1 MSDPRLLVP
10 TRYTYPAGLIPPDPQ
25 TVEAQSKDGL
35 VHAVKTISDSY
46 HTGWEL
52 GQWRMLSLY
61 CGQIMKHHPKKLDRS
76 VGSTT
81 ADRAVTC
88 LGCVAAYG
96 RRRPVHCLKCHAERG
111 VAIPEH
117 CPHR

>member
-88 LGCVAAYG
+88 LGCVSN
-96 RRRPVHCLKCHAERG
+96 RG
-111 VAIPEH
+111 AT
-117 CPHR
+117 